1 MVNSGKHIVPQFP
14 QRLKVKFACLFKTQ
28 FPQRWFLMFRWC
40 LIVPQKLKKVQFSF
54 CFFVFLFLDFYIS
67 LPEIP
72 SCFAF
77 SSQEIPKQ
85 TYYTCA
91 VQSSLLLLDN
101 TLSSCSPGDTRWSL
115 YPLSPTCLW
124 SLLQICRKLYMTAI
138 NFLQTLKS
146 PSFPTG
152 FYVTFHFLRP
162 VVHILSG
169 GFLPGESGGNLY
181 RGSIPVLGIIVNAAR
196 QKSQ

>member
-1 MVNSGKHIVPQFP
+1 M
-14 QRLKVKFACLFKTQ
+14 LKIKLLFSAWFFENTTRTEVISYVSFDAQLFHKNWSKFIGF
-28 FPQRWFLMFRWC
+28 FFL
-40 LIVPQKLKKVQFSF
+40 
-54 CFFVFLFLDFYIS
+54 VFWLLDFYIS
-67 LPEIP
+67 PPKIP